1 MRNSSVVEFRRVR
14 DVAVPDTAG
23 WAGPAPRGP
32 RAYVTE
38 AVRGVRRNP
47 FALGACSGGSAK
59 PSHAPRRAHAP
70 RPESA
75 VPVLAFVDPQTAS
88 EPAGEMPRAAPA
100 RRRICTTMRL
110 SAERYRRLGLVASFT
125 GRSAQSVIVAA
136 LQAYLRDMI
145 SGSTT
150 LRERAAGA
158 SSPSRDSRRSLRL
171 HPHLYWRLAIA
182 ARKAGCSMQS
192 ILAVA
197 LDQHLDTVAPEISA
211 EVFSCLMGW
220 TDRAGVSAQ

>member
-1 MRNSSVVEFRRVR
+1 MSGSSMVELRRVG
-14 DVAVPDTAG
+14 DVSMPDTAG

-32 RAYVTE
+32 LAYVTE
-38 AVRGVRRNP
+38 AVRGVRRNA
-47 FALGACSGGSAK
+47 FALSARSGGSAK
-59 PSHAPRRAHAP
+59 PSLAPRQK
-70 RPESA
+70 SA
-75 VPVLAFVDPQTAS
+75 SPVLAFVDHQTAS

-110 SAERYRRLGLVASFT
+110 SAERCRRLGLVASFT
-125 GRSAQSVIVAA
+125 GRSAQAVIVAA

-145 SGSTT
+145 PGSTI
-150 LRERAAGA
+150 LREGGASA
-158 SSPSRDSRRSLRL
+158 SSPARGNRRSLRL

-182 ARKAGCSMQS
+182 ARKARCSMQA
-192 ILAVA
+192 ILAGA
-197 LDQHLDTVAPEISA
+197 LDDHLDTVAPEISA